1 MNFQYV
7 ANYTAEVSDRILI
20 ALYSLLFKKLI
31 SKSTIIVKSKNILV
45 NIFHNLGHDCST
57 YLKCLFS
64 S

>member
-31 SKSTIIVKSKNILV
+31 SKSIINSQIKKYP
-45 NIFHNLGHDCST
+45 CQ
-57 YLKCLFS
+57 YLS
-64 S
+64 

>member
-31 SKSTIIVKSKNILV
+31 SKSTIINSQIKKYP
-45 NIFHNLGHDCST
+45 CQ
-57 YLKCLFS
+57 YLS
-64 S
+64 